1 MIIGIFR
8 SRLREEQSQP
18 GSAYGEVAERM
29 EELARSMPGFRSVNS
44 FAAEDG
50 ERVTL
55 FEFERLA
62 DVDAWRDEA
71 EHREAQ
77 ARGRAEFYASYD
89 LFICEPLR
97 EAHFR
102 AED

>member
-8 SRLREEQSQP
+8 SRLRETQAQP

-29 EELARSMPGFRSVNS
+29 EELARSMPGFRSVKS
-44 FAAEDG
+44 FAAADG

-62 DVDAWRDEA
+62 D
-71 EHREAQ
+71 
-77 ARGRAEFYASYD
+77 
-89 LFICEPLR
+89 
-97 EAHFR
+97 
-102 AED
+102 